1 MGEAVAQEEC
11 RPQPLGLMDHT
22 IRDWQLAAS
31 SVISRARDPDCAVKH
46 ARLFAAGSKA
56 WCPEQSR
63 EDEWILVDLGVQ
75 SEIAAVMTQG
85 RDKRGGRAW
94 VTHYHI
100 SYSGD
105 AYRWEWARDIYGDK
119 KVTPQPAN
127 TQSDFS
133 CCCSAAEWQHGQP
146 HCEGLLPGAPRD
158 GQVPAPPRAG
168 LAQPSLSQNGHHWMP
183 K

>member
-1 MGEAVAQEEC
+1 MLVLLLSLLGLVAGQEEC

-31 SVISRARDPDCAVKH
+31 SVVSRARDPDCAVKH

-56 WCPEQSR
+56 WCPEQRR

-85 RDKRGGRAW
+85 RDKRGGKSW

-100 SYSGD
+100 SYSQD

-119 KVTPQPAN
+119 KLLSGNKDSHTVKVSYLEHPVTARFLRLHVQAWHN
-127 TQSDFS
+127 
-133 CCCSAAEWQHGQP
+133 H
-146 HCEGLLPGAPRD
+146 
-158 GQVPAPPRAG
+158 
-168 LAQPSLSQNGHHWMP
+168 PSLKMDIIGCQSRCFI
-183 K
+183 